1 MKYIAKLMLWDRNKD
16 GNYRGWQFSRYV
28 TQISRLK
35 LKMVTTGK
43 LQRKLREFHANK
55 VGNVRRLKGQQ
66 SAQSGLFHIEQVKVT

>member
-1 MKYIAKLMLWDRNKD
+1 MFLWDRNKD

-66 SAQSGLFHIEQVKVT
+66 SDPNRTDVNVSINITNGRRF

>member
-1 MKYIAKLMLWDRNKD
+1 MWDRNKD

-66 SAQSGLFHIEQVKVT
+66 MADSPRWL